1 VALRSRHQPRSYE
14 LGARIAAGGMGE
26 IYRARA
32 TDGSR
37 EVAIKRVLDA
47 DSSDE
52 NLRLLF
58 LREVAVAA
66 TLEHQNVVEVLDAGS
81 FGGELFLVME
91 LVDGPSLAEVLDVL
105 YREGRLL
112 PVDVA
117 CGIVSQIAV
126 GLAHAHE
133 RAKPDGTPLGI
144 IHRDVAA
151 ENILLGAEGV
161 PKLLD
166 FGLAKLSGHS
176 LTEPG
181 IVRGRPRSL
190 SPEQARGDPVDARS
204 DIFAMGAILFEL
216 VSGEQLYP
224 NEAMAKLLFKV
235 AAGDYASIHDR
246 VPPSTDGDLV
256 RIIERAVAVDPD
268 ARFGSARNMAKDLA
282 AFRAVRGLRLSSSA
296 IAEVVAE
303 CHPKVMALREANG
316 TAGRGALE
324 GRQLVL
330 PADPEAAPPTPRSGR
345 QRQVIGPIGLE
356 RSEEEPADSN
366 RAPSE
371 GQDEGC
377 FADTP
382 EAGLQS
388 PIAAP
393 MAGELPL
400 PRRPGAAERD
410 DPDRG
415 WRLFALAAFATAA
428 LIFSVVAIAHG
439 APSEAG
445 SGSQPVICPDR

>member
-1 VALRSRHQPRSYE
+1 
-14 LGARIAAGGMGE
+14 MGE

-32 TDGSR
+32 VDGGR

-151 ENILLGAEGV
+151 ENILLGADGV

-224 NEAMAKLLFKV
+224 NETMAKLLFKV
-235 AAGDYASIHDR
+235 AAGDYASIDQR
-246 VPPSTDGDLV
+246 VPPGTDADLV
-256 RIIERAVAVDPD
+256 RIIERAVAVDPE

-316 TAGRGALE
+316 ASGRGALE

-330 PADPEAAPPTPRSGR
+330 PADPEAKAPSPRSNR
-345 QRQVIGPIGLE
+345 ERQVIGPIGLE
-356 RSEEEPADSN
+356 PNPSEDAPESTPSEEETT
-366 RAPSE
+366 RV
-371 GQDEGC
+371 
-377 FADTP
+377 ADTP
-382 EAGLQS
+382 EAGLHS

-393 MAGELPL
+393 MTGELPL
-400 PRRPGAAERD
+400 PRRPMAAERD
-410 DPDRG
+410 DSDRS
-415 WRLFALAAFATAA
+415 WRLFALAAFAVAA
-428 LIFSVVAIAHG
+428 LVFGLVAAAHG
-439 APSEAG
+439 AGLEAG
-445 SGSQPVICPDR
+445 S

>member
-1 VALRSRHQPRSYE
+1 
-14 LGARIAAGGMGE
+14 MGE
-26 IYRARA
+26 IYRARETE
-32 TDGSR
+32 TDR

-66 TLEHQNVVEVLDAGS
+66 TLEHQNVVEVIDAGS

-151 ENILLGAEGV
+151 ENILLGADGV

-235 AAGDYASIHDR
+235 AAGDYASIDRR
-246 VPPSTDGDLV
+246 VPPGTDPDLV
-256 RIIERAVAVDPD
+256 RIIERAVAVEPEK
-268 ARFGSARNMAKDLA
+268 RFGSARNMAKDLA
-282 AFRAVRGLRLSSSA
+282 AFRAVRGLRLSSQA
-296 IAEVVAE
+296 IADVVVE
-303 CHPKVMALREANG
+303 CRPKVMALREAG
-316 TAGRGALE
+316 ADSGPGALE
-324 GRQLVL
+324 GRALVL
-330 PADPEAAPPTPRSGR
+330 PADREAQVPAQPRSGR

-356 RSEEEPADSN
+356 RSADGVVEPSVH
-366 RAPSE
+366 
-371 GQDEGC
+371 
-377 FADTP
+377 TP

-388 PIAAP
+388 PIASP
-393 MAGELPL
+393 MTGELPL
-400 PRRPGAAERD
+400 PRRPQAAERNE
-410 DPDRG
+410 PERR
-415 WRLFALAAFATAA
+415 WRAFTLAAFALAALVFGAVAA
-428 LIFSVVAIAHG
+428 AHG
-439 APSEAG
+439 AEWDGGSRSER
-445 SGSQPVICPDR
+445 VLCPRK